1 MALTDDELIKLAK
14 NSEDVSEDLHDV
26 WYYQQSHC
34 IFDGNYAILTNHLY
48 HHYKNWSADPI
59 GLACFV
65 DFLKLNNKNEVVY
78 AFPVQSKC
86 AYVSGDIDKTEVLQ
100 ALHNA
105 SKQLNTNNIQLVE

>member
-65 DFLKLNNKNEVVY
+65 DFLKLNNKNEK
-78 AFPVQSKC
+78 FILLDNSKC
-86 AYVSGDIDKTEVLQ
+86 TIILEKLIGDYVKKQRQ
-100 ALHNA
+100 AQKEERFRKI
-105 SKQLNTNNIQLVE
+105 SRT